1 MVTRGQEKHR
11 GGCAKVVRA
20 TSGIVGLVT
29 LADLHPGMRVRPA
42 RAATAAV
49 VLVLHGGKENS
60 LEPSE
65 ARDRAGLRM
74 RPFERALHHQGAGRG
89 VAVWALR
96 YRVRGWN
103 GPEQS
108 PVHDARWALEEVR
121 RQHGP
126 VPVVLVGHSMGGRAA
141 VRVLDDPS
149 VTALVA
155 LAPWLP
161 HEPVDGAAGKAVL
174 VVHGDTDTV
183 TSPAQTR
190 AWADQARAAGA
201 RVEYVG
207 MRGTGHAMLRRS
219 RLWTGLAV
227 GFSLRSLSL
236 DPRLPRAARTVLAR
250 IEAGEHTL
258 AV

>member
-1 MVTRGQEKHR
+1 
-11 GGCAKVVRA
+11 
-20 TSGIVGLVT
+20 VT
-29 LADLHPGMRVRPA
+29 LADLFPGVRVRPA
-42 RAATAAV
+42 RTATAAV
-49 VLVLHGGKENS
+49 VLVLHGGKEHS

-74 RPFERALHHQGAGRG
+74 RPFERALHRQGAARG

-103 GPEQS
+103 GAEQS
-108 PVHDARWALEEVR
+108 PVHDARWALEEIR

-141 VRVLDDPS
+141 VHVLDDPS

-174 VVHGDTDTV
+174 VVHGKTDTV
-183 TSPAQTR
+183 TSPDQAL
-190 AWADQARAAGA
+190 AWAEQARAAGA
-201 RVEYVG
+201 QVGYVG

-219 RLWTGLAV
+219 RLWTGLTV
-227 GFSLRSLSL
+227 GFSLRSLGL
-236 DPRLPRAARTVLAR
+236 DPRLPRTATSVLAR
-250 IEAGEHTL
+250 LEGTGSTL
-258 AV
+258 TV